1 MKRGRRF
8 PEWFIR
14 SFAIVAVFVG
24 GAYLVWRVGW
34 TMNWPAWWVAV
45 PLLAA
50 EAHGYATYLL
60 YLMMTWDQ
68 RPIPRR
74 PIRPGRT
81 VDLFIPTYNE
91 PYEVLAL
98 TVAGAVAVEYPHE
111 TYVLDDGR
119 REWVCELCEELGAR
133 YITRDGNEGA
143 KAGNINHAL
152 TVSHG
157 EFIGIMDADFVP
169 SPGYIHDLL
178 PYFEDPKVALVQAP
192 QEFYNTDSFQHADD
206 PEDNWHEQASFYRVI
221 QPGKNRWNA
230 AFWCGSPS
238 MVRRAALEQVGGVAT
253 ETITEDLHTTLKL
266 HRLGWKTVYHNGVV
280 AKGVAPEDYDAYIL
294 QRLRWARGAMQVIRR
309 EWRTGGLT
317 FAQRLNYIGSTGT
330 YFDAYRKL
338 VMLIIVPTIL
348 VTDTLPIDAPVPLFL
363 GVWVAQFAVMT
374 VANVILGRGHYRYL
388 QTEMFDMLK
397 MFAFVQASLVLLVER
412 SLHFKVTPKGKAG
425 ARRLHPFLRPFVVL
439 IGIYVLCIGVGVTRL
454 AEFGLDTHNR
464 PAMVAAV
471 TWGVFILYAILTV
484 TRYGYL
490 HVTRRHVFRFRV
502 DERATVTGTRDR
514 TRLRGRVTDL
524 TLAGASVEV
533 EGALAPG
540 DHVRVCLEEYDIVFE
555 ADVRAVR
562 PARREGR
569 AVLGLS
575 ITSSNLDLVPLAQL
589 LARRIFTA
597 GRAPQHEAPARQP
610 ERVAS

>member
-1 MKRGRRF
+1 MNRGRRL
-8 PEWFIR
+8 PEPFIR
-14 SFAIVAVFVG
+14 AFALLAVGVG
-24 GAYLVWRVGW
+24 GAYLVWRLGW
-34 TMNWPAWWVAV
+34 TMNWSAWWVAV
-45 PLLAA
+45 PLFAA
-50 EAHGYATYLL
+50 EAHGYATFLL

-68 RPIPRR
+68 RPLPRR

-91 PYEVLAL
+91 PFEVLAL
-98 TVAGAVAVEYPHE
+98 TIAGAVAVEYPHE

-119 REWVCELCEELGAR
+119 REWVRELCEELGAR
-133 YITRDGNEGA
+133 YVTRPDTRGA

-152 TVSHG
+152 TISRG

-169 SPGYIHDLL
+169 SPWYIHDLL
-178 PYFEDPKVALVQAP
+178 PYFEDPDVALVQAP
-192 QEFYNTDSFQHADD
+192 QEFYNTDSFQHATDPRDD
-206 PEDNWHEQASFYRVI
+206 WHEQASFYRVI

-266 HRLGWKTVYHNGVV
+266 HRLGWKTVYHAGVV

-317 FAQRLNYIGSTGT
+317 LAQRPNYIGSTGT

-338 VMLIIVPTIL
+338 AMLVIVPAIL
-348 VTDTLPIDAPVPLFL
+348 ITDTLPIAAPVPLFL
-363 GVWVAQFAVMT
+363 AVWVVQFAVLT
-374 VANVILGRGHYRYL
+374 IANVILGRGHYRYL

-397 MFAFVQASLVLLVER
+397 MFAFVQASLVLLFER
-412 SLHFKVTPKGKAG
+412 SLQFKVTPKGKAG
-425 ARRLHPFLRPFVVL
+425 ARRLHPFLRPFIVVA
-439 IGIYVLCIGVGVTRL
+439 GVYVAAIGVGIARL

-471 TWGVFILYAILTV
+471 TWGLFILFAVLTV

-490 HVTRRHVFRFRV
+490 HVTRRRVFRFRV
-502 DERATVTGTRDR
+502 DERATVTRTRDR
-514 TRLRGRVTDL
+514 IRLRGRVIDL
-524 TLAGASVEV
+524 TLGGASVEV
-533 EGALAPG
+533 DGAFAPG
-540 DHVRVCLEEYDIVFE
+540 DHVRVTLEEQGIVFE

-562 PARREGR
+562 PAPREGH
-569 AVLGLS
+569 ALLGLS
-575 ITSSNLDLVPLAQL
+575 ITSPDLERVPLARF
-589 LARRIFTA
+589 LARGLFSD
-597 GRAPQHEAPARQP
+597 GRAPRVAPVPLQP